1 MLDQKVARRYAEAV
15 FSLAKEQNQIDLYQQ
30 QLTLVLDSLEAVP
43 ELKSYFCNFLVPNQ
57 EKKDILEKIFK
68 EDLNENILHFL
79 FLLVDKKREANFES
93 IVAEFAILADEARN
107 IKNAEIYTAQE
118 LPKRELRALE
128 MRLTKATGKKIR
140 LNAHVDPELLGGVKL
155 RIEDKIVDATI
166 KKRLQLL
173 GTAMKKKQ
181 VVK

>member
-1 MLDQKVARRYAEAV
+1 MLDQKVARRYAEAA

-43 ELKSYFCNFLVPNQ
+43 EFKGYFYNFLVPVK
-57 EKKDILEKIFK
+57 EKKEILEKVFK
-68 EDLNENILHFL
+68 EDLSEAVLHFL
-79 FLLVDKKREANFES
+79 FLIVDKRREANFEE
-93 IVAEFAILADEARN
+93 IVAEFAAIADESRN
-107 IKNAEIYTAQE
+107 IKNAELYTAAE
-118 LPKRELRALE
+118 LPKKELKALE
-128 MRLTKATGKKIR
+128 MRLNKATGKKIR

-155 RIEDKIVDATI
+155 RIEDRIIDATV

-173 GTAMKKKQ
+173 SAAMKQKQ